1 MAYLIVSSIAY
12 MPVEIFAGMCL
23 LSVAG
28 MVAESHCT
36 GSQGYEVLQQT
47 QVDGRRLVDDYSMPK
62 EMQ

>member
-1 MAYLIVSSIAY
+1 LAYLIVSSIAY

-36 GSQGYEVLQQT
+36 GSQAYEVLQQT
-47 QVDGRRLVDDYSMPK
+47 QVDGRRLVDD
-62 EMQ
+62 

>member
-12 MPVEIFAGMCL
+12 MLVEIFAGMCL

-36 GSQGYEVLQQT
+36 GSQRYEVLQQT
-47 QVDGRRLVDDYSMPK
+47 QVDGRRLVDVY
-62 EMQ
+62 

>member
-12 MPVEIFAGMCL
+12 MLVEIFAGMCL
-23 LSVAG
+23 LSVTG

-47 QVDGRRLVDDYSMPK
+47 QVDGRRLVEDY
-62 EMQ
+62 